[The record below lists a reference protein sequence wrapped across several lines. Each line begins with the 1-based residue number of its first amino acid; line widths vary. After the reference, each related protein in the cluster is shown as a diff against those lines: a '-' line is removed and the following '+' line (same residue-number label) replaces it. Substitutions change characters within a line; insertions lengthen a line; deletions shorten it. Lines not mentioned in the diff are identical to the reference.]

1 MKKNGGGTEI
11 MKSQGYEK
19 NYMERLLIVGPLA
32 VFFCILNMIGI
43 IGRTISGT
51 EKSSIH
57 AALLSIIVLSEILIC
72 LYFFVLFSLKKKEKD
87 EKPLFLTLSGLTLLG
102 SVVCAALITI
112 L

>member
-1 MKKNGGGTEI
+1 MKV
-11 MKSQGYEK
+11 MKSEGIEDGFK
-19 NYMERLLIVGPLA
+19 ERILIVGPFA

-51 EKSSIH
+51 EKSAIR

-102 SVVCAALITI
+102 SAVCAALITI